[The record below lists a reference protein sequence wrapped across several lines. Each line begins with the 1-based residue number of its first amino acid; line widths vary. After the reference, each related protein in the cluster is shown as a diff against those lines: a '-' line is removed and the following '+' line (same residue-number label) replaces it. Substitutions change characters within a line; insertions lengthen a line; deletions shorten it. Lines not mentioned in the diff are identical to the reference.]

1 MNGDAPGGADT
12 AEGPG
17 PVPEGWQRH
26 LRRGAVHYVSPSG
39 VELVSLEQTR
49 TYLLSDDTCKC
60 GLSCPVRLPQVFNF
74 DPLAPMTPATPDGT
88 GVVEEDMT
96 KLCNHR
102 RKAVAAATPP
112 APRALLA
119 DGESSSV
126 HAAGTRG
133 RPPAS
138 NVSGRLPRQLP
149 LGLAVTRCGNALRSP
164 GPPPPP
170 GSRAPDRCPLS
181 QPSGGLAASSPA
193 RGLPPAASPRPTSST
208 LQGRRLRAPTAPS
221 PAPSAVPPLAS
232 PPLPPVLSLLRP
244 LPRPPLRP
252 PTESLRGAG
261 ATGAAGAAGLR
272 PGRPRTPPA
281 SAGVP
286 GSSCGT
292 GTAGCRVEPRRGRD
306 PSAAGSPYPPAAA
319 SLLPP
324 AGGGVFSCSPEQ
336 GLALGGGS
344 PELLGAL
351 ALPGPL
357 GPPSDSGFLPW
368 GSQPPEPLLGVPPDL
383 GEPPG
388 APLLPSPSSGL
399 LAALVPLLGLEPC
412 PRTPHQPG
420 LLSPPQSG
428 PPTSHVTTA
437 PSAPGPPTSG
447 RPPPFQPLPTPVL
460 STGLFGELPL
470 LTGPPGPL
478 ACLLHSLQVPL
489 EKAGLGQGPPCD
501 LGIGHGRGT
510 GSPQPLRG
518 RGRGRRGRRP
528 GETGPGRWAVRLGE
542 GGSAGQLE
550 WACPWRRNGELG
562 SRCSRRRGRGRHGA
576 RGAPA
581 KVPLPDDQL
590 KVPPRGRGRGRSRQR
605 GSNRLRPRRRSRA
618 VAGPPP

>member
-1 MNGDAPGGADT
+1 MNGDASGGADT
-12 AEGPG
+12 AEGPVPA
-17 PVPEGWQRH
+17 PVPAGWQRH

-39 VELVSLEQTR
+39 VELGSLEQTR

-74 DPLAPMTPATPDGT
+74 DPSAPMTPATPDGT
-88 GVVEEDMT
+88 GAAEEDMT

-102 RKAVAAATPP
+102 RKAVATTSPAPGPEPARPPP
-112 APRALLA
+112 APRAPLA
-119 DGESSSV
+119 EGESSSV
-126 HAAGTRG
+126 HAAGAQG

-138 NVSGRLPRQLP
+138 GLSARLPPRLP
-149 LGLAVTRCGNALRSP
+149 LDLAVTRRSDALR
-164 GPPPPP
+164 
-170 GSRAPDRCPLS
+170 
-181 QPSGGLAASSPA
+181 
-193 RGLPPAASPRPTSST
+193 
-208 LQGRRLRAPTAPS
+208 
-221 PAPSAVPPLAS
+221 
-232 PPLPPVLSLLRP
+232 LSLLRP

-252 PTESLRGAG
+252 PAESFRA
-261 ATGAAGAAGLR
+261 AAGAAGPR

-286 GSSCGT
+286 GGGCGPDT
-292 GTAGCRVEPRRGRD
+292 SGRRAEPRGRGGRGRD
-306 PSAAGSPYPPAAA
+306 PSAAGSPYPAATA

-336 GLALGGGS
+336 GLTLGGGS

-562 SRCSRRRGRGRHGA
+562 GRCSRRRGRGRHGA

-581 KVPLPDDQL
+581 KAPPPDDQL

-618 VAGPPP
+618 VAGSAP